1 MLQKINFEANRKQL
15 QVATRNVLYQ
25 RTKIQEPPGQ
35 QGNTLSPETA
45 QRLIGSLQGLQGA
58 QDGLLAVWVGYEINR
73 SQLDLALGT
82 MQIDE
87 NGIWIDPGPIGTIHG
102 YPSQETKENKT
113 EEDAIEESKPKDTV
127 SEDSEDSET

>member
-35 QGNTLSPETA
+35 QGNTLDPQTA
-45 QRLIGSLQGLQGA
+45 QRLISSLQGLQGV

-73 SQLDLALGT
+73 SQLDFALGT

-87 NGIWIDPGPIGTIHG
+87 SGVWIDPGAIGPIHG
-102 YPSQETKENKT
+102 YPSQESQENNT
-113 EEDAIEESKPKDTV
+113 EDKAVDEGKPEDTV
-127 SEDSEDSET
+127 IKDSET